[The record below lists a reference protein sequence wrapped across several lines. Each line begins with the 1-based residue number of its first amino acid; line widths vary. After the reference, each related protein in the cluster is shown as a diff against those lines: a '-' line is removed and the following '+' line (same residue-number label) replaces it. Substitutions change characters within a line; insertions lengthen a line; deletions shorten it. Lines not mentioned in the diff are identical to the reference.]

1 MLVQISLGFFVPL
14 YKVIFVNSCHPQ
26 LRVGLQ
32 AHSRSSSPIS
42 AQTPQA
48 MPFRWLKTKVRQ
60 RSSILRTPQES
71 HEESSVHLFSV
82 GVNPPRPHEP
92 LHVRGPSLG
101 TSLHKCPS
109 PGVSPSLR
117 SNPLCGRRHLDCKL
131 FDYCCPGAEP
141 AHAANRSRVVGQFSS
156 LTRLFSAYVWQPPVP
171 SARNTQGCRGG

>member
-1 MLVQISLGFFVPL
+1 
-14 YKVIFVNSCHPQ
+14 
-26 LRVGLQ
+26 
-32 AHSRSSSPIS
+32 
-42 AQTPQA
+42 
-48 MPFRWLKTKVRQ
+48 MPFRWLKVQK

-131 FDYCCPGAEP
+131 FDLLLSRSGTSPRRQPQSCRRTVLFLDETSLRTRVATPQSRLRMIRRGATEDDTP
-141 AHAANRSRVVGQFSS
+141 CSAVVT
-156 LTRLFSAYVWQPPVP
+156 L
-171 SARNTQGCRGG
+171 